1 MTILP
6 EIVLSSGDRVSVR
19 VVSGTVT
26 DDQQSSDTRFHS
38 VGGGGYVGPHGGR
51 VDAPQMRS
59 STAKQQ
65 LIWITDSTG
74 HDTSITLKNVSIP
87 LRVGQQVTA
96 FFCKVGNSVERCDYF
111 SNQSARLHYH
121 LARELAPPVD
131 FKQRYRTGFVLKAL
145 LLLSIAL
152 LLLALGMSERLA
164 EQRDAVYKVGG
175 ECLSIRP
182 KGKTLFAEQE
192 AKGRWYRCTQREES
206 IKEDLLAWH
215 WRLGY
220 LGAVFLL
227 LVIVRFVLKQS
238 FADRLHQEYL
248 SKLEAALLHVG

>member
-19 VVSGTVT
+19 AVSGTVT
-26 DDQQSSDTRFHS
+26 DDQQSSVTRFYS

-111 SNQSARLHYH
+111 RIKAPDCTTTSRANSPHRSTSNNDT
-121 LARELAPPVD
+121 EL
-131 FKQRYRTGFVLKAL
+131 G
-145 LLLSIAL
+145 LS
-152 LLLALGMSERLA
+152 
-164 EQRDAVYKVGG
+164 
-175 ECLSIRP
+175 
-182 KGKTLFAEQE
+182 
-192 AKGRWYRCTQREES
+192 
-206 IKEDLLAWH
+206 
-215 WRLGY
+215 
-220 LGAVFLL
+220 
-227 LVIVRFVLKQS
+227 
-238 FADRLHQEYL
+238 
-248 SKLEAALLHVG
+248 